1 MIFQSGS
8 MLARYRISLFLLFLF
23 MIYTCRGCNR
33 EFDARRGLTA
43 HKRYCLNNITDAA
56 ATSLAKRRHDL
67 EVLQAAKVCRREEDE
82 AALRDRQDIRES
94 LAEPQSVRSFILH
107 IAVILRFCSGLRVW
121 PKVAITPCISFVWF
135 AKSSPPLTQKISR

>member
-1 MIFQSGS
+1 
-8 MLARYRISLFLLFLF
+8 MLARYWISLFLLFFF
-23 MIYTCRGCNR
+23 MIYTCRGCKR
-33 EFDARRGLTA
+33 EFDVRRGLTA

-94 LAEPQSVRSFILH
+94 LAEPQSQVQVVRSFILH
-107 IAVILRFCSGLRVW
+107 IAVIVRFCSGLW
-121 PKVAITPCISFVWF
+121 PKVAITTCISFVWF
-135 AKSSPPLTQKISR
+135 AKSSPPLAQKIPR